1 MVSLD
6 ILWWIV
12 LARLT
17 NHGTARLIISIFMIA
32 MMLGLIAI
40 MAARMSRAGWDRL
53 IPKFAVSAIFIWHFI
68 GLGLLAIIG
77 AVLIPI
83 LVGQKIISRKA
94 PAKIERAEVNHWNRR
109 EFLRFAGALLPPVF
123 TFSLTGIRSEEH

>member
-12 LARLT
+12 LARST
-17 NHGTARLIISIFMIA
+17 NHAGRVIISIFMIA

-40 MAARMSRAGWDRL
+40 IAARMSRAGWDRL

-68 GLGLLAIIG
+68 GLGLLALIG
-77 AVLIPI
+77 LALIPI
-83 LVGQKIISRKA
+83 LLGQKIISHTA
-94 PAKIERAEVNHWNRR
+94 PAKVEQSAQSSGWNRR
-109 EFLRFAGALLPPVF
+109 EFLRFGA
-123 TFSLTGIRSEEH
+123 

>member
-12 LARLT
+12 FARLS
-17 NHGTARLIISIFMIA
+17 NHATARAIISIFMLA

-40 MAARMSRAGWDRL
+40 IAARMSRGDWDRL

-68 GLGLLAIIG
+68 GLGLLTLIG
-77 AVLIPI
+77 VALIPI
-83 LVGQKIISRKA
+83 LLGQKIISRNA
-94 PAKIERAEVNHWNRR
+94 PAAVASEAE
-109 EFLRFAGALLPPVF
+109 
-123 TFSLTGIRSEEH
+123 S